1 MTTTRELVAW
11 SHQKKCE
18 KAVQS
23 PGKNG
28 FAAVYC
34 PSREE
39 AVAYIVGEAADA
51 ASVGFGN
58 SLSLADLEVADR
70 GSDYAAFPSLVASGT
85 SCSLPVFTS

>member
-1 MTTTRELVAW
+1 MTTRELVAW
-11 SHQKKCE
+11 SHQMQCE

-23 PGKNG
+23 LEKNG

-58 SLSLADLEVADR
+58 SLSLADLGVADR
-70 GSDYAAFPSLVASGT
+70 LGKMGKELCCTCGRTCRRRSESP
-85 SCSLPVFTS
+85 